1 MARMTGY
8 QSHHGV
14 RMAGELEALV
24 VDGAVAGEVVVAADA
39 RISVREGI
47 VESTR
52 G

>member
-1 MARMTGY
+1 
-8 QSHHGV
+8 
-14 RMAGELEALV
+14 
-24 VDGAVAGEVVVAADA
+24 VAGEVVVAADA